1 MLKVSEFSKKF
12 EIRKLSIEDI
22 DEIYNLCLTNPLY
35 YEYCPPA
42 PTKESVLED
51 LFALPPN
58 VAMEDK
64 YFVGF
69 FEKGRMVA
77 LMDLIDGYPE
87 DKIAFI
93 GFFMTDASVQ
103 NKGLGSEII
112 SELADYLRSINYLAI
127 RLAWAKGNPQPEHFW
142 LKNGFYAIKETS
154 STAAARVIITEKK
167 LLFVFSFNSHVR
179 VISINYYD
187 SGLINSK

>member
-12 EIRKLSIEDI
+12 KTRKLSIGDI

-42 PTKESVLED
+42 PSKESVLED
-51 LFALPPN
+51 LSALPPN
-58 VAMEDK
+58 VTLEDK

-69 FEKGRMVA
+69 FDKGRMVA

-87 DKIAFI
+87 DKIAYI

-103 NKGLGSEII
+103 NKGLGSAII
-112 SELADYLRSINYLAI
+112 SELTDYLRSINYLAI
-127 RLAWAKGNPQPEHFW
+127 RLAWAKGNSQAEHFW
-142 LKNGFYAIKETS
+142 LKNGFSPIKETS
-154 STAAARVIITEKK
+154 STTAAHVIIAEIKFTCSCNLDK
-167 LLFVFSFNSHVR
+167 LL
-179 VISINYYD
+179 
-187 SGLINSK
+187 